1 MKLKAY
7 KVWVDGE
14 SREWGRE
21 FLGHITGETKDAC
34 LKSAID
40 KFDCECRS
48 IRLFP
53 VGERVKLHGYLS
65 EQGRTRALRSD
76 FNSMCSDEQ
85 DAYMGR

>member
-7 KVWVDGE
+7 KAWSDGE
-14 SREWGRE
+14 SGEWGRE

-34 LKSAID
+34 LKSAIER
-40 KFDCECRS
+40 FDCEYRN

-65 EQGRTRALRSD
+65 EQGKARALRSE
-76 FNSMCSDEQ
+76 FNSMCGDEQ
-85 DAYMGR
+85 DAYMDR